1 MQENPVL
8 TEFGGVKLAENEKE
22 VLLME
27 LFPAVARNFLTKQK
41 EARYMATHKATQAQ
55 QSVEVQKEEPITGK
69 VVEAPMPGNI
79 FKILVKP
86 GDVVS
91 KGQNVLVLEAMKME
105 NNITSDYAGKV
116 KRILTQE
123 GKSVAAGAKLIEIEI

>member
-1 MQENPVL
+1 
-8 TEFGGVKLAENEKE
+8 
-22 VLLME
+22 
-27 LFPAVARNFLTKQK
+27 
-41 EARYMATHKATQAQ
+41 
-55 QSVEVQKEEPITGK
+55 
-69 VVEAPMPGNI
+69 MPGNI

-123 GKSVAAGAKLIEIEI
+123 GKSVTATFLLHITRQTFTIFTNTLILFKFILIILKIILHL